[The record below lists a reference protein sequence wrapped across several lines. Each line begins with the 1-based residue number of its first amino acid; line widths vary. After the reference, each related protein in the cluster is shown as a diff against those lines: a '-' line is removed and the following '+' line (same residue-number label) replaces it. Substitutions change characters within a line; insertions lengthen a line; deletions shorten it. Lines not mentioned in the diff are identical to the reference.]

1 MNRNLRQQTREW
13 LRGDA
18 SPQRARRTVQRL
30 LLKLAENGPADD
42 AETTLARALPSW
54 SSDEYAPAVARA
66 VDEAMR
72 AHSRLESERER
83 STGSLTGYLA
93 PTAAVPPADEIAS
106 SVSKT
111 WAFVHDLVS
120 ENFEIDHPDPAQAVE
135 LAQTGVDVAFQL
147 DDATYGVERVRDL
160 RALAYAKLGNA
171 LRIQTEIRA
180 AEVAFD
186 RASVELAGGTG
197 DPVIAARV
205 RLAEVSL
212 HGIQRRYEEAFQLVD
227 RIVATARR
235 FGDRHLLGKA
245 LLTRAFYESNA
256 GHAEEAMRLSQ
267 RGLRFV
273 DASQEPRLV
282 IVACHNVVS
291 TLTYQGRYDEAV
303 ERLPYLRS
311 LHERYGSRLD
321 RFRLEWIEG
330 RIDSVRG
337 EPLRAADTLERVR
350 ERFIEADIG
359 FDAALV
365 SLDLAHVYARQGR
378 SEDMRRLAREMI
390 PLFESR
396 DMHQEAIA
404 ALLVFKRATEMD
416 RVSVRLVED
425 LTAFLRRARGNP
437 ELQFQPRS

>member
-1 MNRNLRQQTREW
+1 MNRNLRRQTQEW

-18 SPQRARRTVQRL
+18 SPEQARRTVRRL
-30 LLKLAENGPADD
+30 LTKLAEEGLADR
-42 AETTLARALPSW
+42 AEKALARALPSW
-54 SSDEYAPAVARA
+54 SADEYAPAVARA

-72 AHSRLESERER
+72 ANALLESERER
-83 STGSLTGYLA
+83 SMGSLTGYLT
-93 PTAAVPPADEIAS
+93 PRVEVPPAGGMAP
-106 SVSKT
+106 SVSQT
-111 WAFVHDLVS
+111 WAFVHGLVS
-120 ENFEIDHPDPAQAVE
+120 ENFEIDHPDPVQAVE
-135 LAQTGVDVAFQL
+135 LAQTGVDIALKL
-147 DDATYGVERVRDL
+147 DEATYGAERVGDL

-180 AEVAFD
+180 AEIAFEH
-186 RASVELAGGTG
+186 ASEELAAGTG
-197 DPVIAARV
+197 DPIIAARV
-205 RLAEVSL
+205 RLAEVSV

-227 RIVATARR
+227 RVVATARR

-256 GHAEEAMRLSQ
+256 DHAEEAMRLSQ

-282 IVACHNVVS
+282 IVAWHNVDLIKVATRRPWTGCRISARCTRGMVAGWTGSDSSGSKARSTWFGESHCGRRTPSSGCGSVSSKRTSVS
-291 TLTYQGRYDEAV
+291 T
-303 ERLPYLRS
+303 P
-311 LHERYGSRLD
+311 
-321 RFRLEWIEG
+321 
-330 RIDSVRG
+330 
-337 EPLRAADTLERVR
+337 
-350 ERFIEADIG
+350 
-359 FDAALV
+359 V

-390 PLFESR
+390 PIFESR

-416 RVSVRLVED
+416 QVSVRLVED

-437 ELQFQPRS
+437 KLQFQPRS